1 MSETVWLLLAAGVL
15 SASAVTL
22 SAWQIVRTDSRLP
35 DRVVGE
41 LRLARWAGI
50 LVAAIGGIWI
60 GLSTSRPD
68 LAMAHVDASLGVVF
82 VGLGGIV
89 LQREPRDGL
98 LLASGLF
105 LVHALLNIAHRP
117 GWLPSEVAPHWFTVG
132 CAMYDVYLAGLCFW
146 VWKR

>member
-1 MSETVWLLLAAGVL
+1 MSETVWLLVVAGVL
-15 SASAVTL
+15 SASAVTM
-22 SAWQIVRTDSRLP
+22 SAWQIVRTDPRLP

-50 LVAAIGGIWI
+50 LLAAVGGVWI
-60 GLSTSRPD
+60 GLSTARPD
-68 LAMAHVDASLGVVF
+68 LPMAHLDVSLGVVF

-117 GWLPSEVAPHWFTVG
+117 GWLSVEVAPHWFTGG

-146 VWKR
+146 VWRR